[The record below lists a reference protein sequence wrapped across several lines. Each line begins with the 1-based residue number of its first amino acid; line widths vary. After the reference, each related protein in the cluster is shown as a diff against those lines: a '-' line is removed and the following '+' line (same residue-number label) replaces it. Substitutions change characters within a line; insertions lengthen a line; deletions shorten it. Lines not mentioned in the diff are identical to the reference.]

1 LYFLGHATEKFYCRN
16 IGIQI
21 NLKAKLSQLE
31 NTKNFYLKNFLQ
43 CSFSYLKRETV
54 REKAKE
60 RFLFLHKVA
69 ALKASFPLHLQE
81 ETVPKEN
88 Y

>member
-1 LYFLGHATEKFYCRN
+1 LGHATKKFYCRN

-31 NTKNFYLKNFLQ
+31 NPKNFYLKNLLQ

-69 ALKASFPLHLQE
+69 ALEASFLLYLQE
-81 ETVPKEN
+81 ETIPKKN